1 MSHVSY
7 SSHSAIIT
15 EDEKAWEDYI
25 KGGYHP
31 VHLFSDGK
39 QYTVVR
45 KLAWVSLFNRLVGE
59 G

>member
-1 MSHVSY
+1 MSHVPY

-15 EDEKAWEDYI
+15 EDDYI

-39 QYTVVR
+39 
-45 KLAWVSLFNRLVGE
+45 
-59 G
+59 